1 MIPMRH
7 LRDLKAGLGIES
19 SGRDDVRSLGIA
31 LLLNLLRVGADYPGP
46 SHPDTVAPGSG
57 TTPLTKSDAD
67 VEHGVVVQAE
77 STVLERD
84 DGSEELSARQGLKS
98 LLRNLSML
106 LSLSGTLFESG
117 DQLRGSVNQFL
128 FMHRTSSLWST
139 GDLDVLKRSH
149 GIPSRIDR
157 EVSES

>member
-1 MIPMRH
+1 MKRY
-7 LRDLKAGLGIES
+7 
-19 SGRDDVRSLGIA
+19 
-31 LLLNLLRVGADYPGP
+31 LL
-46 SHPDTVAPGSG
+46 
-57 TTPLTKSDAD
+57 
-67 VEHGVVVQAE
+67 
-77 STVLERD
+77 
-84 DGSEELSARQGLKS
+84 ELSARQGLKS

-106 LSLSGTLFESG
+106 LSLSGTLFELG